1 MKYEPGRLWLLQK
14 KNNNSKLECKDEE
27 IDEMPEK
34 ESKRI
39 IKLLKAMRNEKQIK
53 GVEEID
59 TRFRGNVLLRYRDT

>member
-1 MKYEPGRLWLLQK
+1 MKRLMKCL
-14 KNNNSKLECKDEE
+14 
-27 IDEMPEK
+27 EK